1 MPMLTL
7 SIILT
12 ITLFIFVF
20 IKERKIYKYRKIYLK
35 EFNLPEKLAPSLLY
49 CVAKRLT
56 DIIISLIVC
65 LTIIPVLYVILGT
78 IIKLTSTGPIIFSQK
93 RIGLFGK
100 EFTCYKFR
108 SMYLNSSK
116 VIAEKNDVRITPVG
130 KFIRRTHLDEFPQF
144 FNVLLGDMSLVGPR
158 PSIDYIIEELAQY
171 PNYNLRPM
179 IRPGL
184 SGLAQI
190 NSGRTLSRKRFLEFD
205 IEYIN
210 NQSWWTDFKIILQTL
225 KFADES
231 Y

>member
-1 MPMLTL
+1 MLIF
-7 SIILT
+7 IILFV
-12 ITLFIFVF
+12 TLLVFVF
-20 IKERKIYKYRKIYLK
+20 ITERKIYNYRKIYLK
-35 EFNLPEKLAPSLLY
+35 EYNLSQSLAPSLLY
-49 CVAKRLT
+49 CVTKRLT

-65 LTIIPVLYVILGT
+65 LTIIPALYIILGI
-78 IIKLTSTGPIIFSQK
+78 IIKLTSAGPIIFTQK

-108 SMYLNSSK
+108 SMYQNSSK
-116 VIAEKNDVRITPVG
+116 VIAERDDKRITPIG
-130 KFIRRTHLDEFPQF
+130 KFIRKTHLDEFPQF
-144 FNVLLGDMSLVGPR
+144 YNILRGDMSLVGPR

-171 PNYNLRPM
+171 PNYSWRPT

-205 IEYIN
+205 IEYIKI
-210 NQSWWTDFKIILQTL
+210 QSWWTDFKIILQTL